1 MELVSKA
8 ISYILKNDTG
18 LTDIISSGNIW
29 HGRIPQG
36 TTSAR
41 IRFYMADI
49 VPNGVKGINGQASI
63 DEQTVAIEVYGADD
77 EVVSLAAQQIRNNLD
92 RYPHGT
98 YDGIILQG
106 VEFVGA
112 GFNPDEADRIDAVRF
127 MLEFKIRV
135 GRTPL
140 R

>member
-8 ISYILKNDTG
+8 VAYILKNDTG
-18 LTDIISSGNIW
+18 LTEIVSAGNIW

-49 VPNGVKGINGQASI
+49 APNGVKGMPGQASI
-63 DEQTVAIEVYGADD
+63 DVQTVLIEIYGADD
-77 EVVSLAAQQIRNNLD
+77 EVVSLAAKQIRDNLD

-98 YDGIILQG
+98 YDDIILQG
-106 VEFVGA
+106 VEFVGG
-112 GFNPDEADRIDAVRF
+112 GFNADEADAIDAVRF
-127 MLEFKIRV
+127 MLEFSIRV